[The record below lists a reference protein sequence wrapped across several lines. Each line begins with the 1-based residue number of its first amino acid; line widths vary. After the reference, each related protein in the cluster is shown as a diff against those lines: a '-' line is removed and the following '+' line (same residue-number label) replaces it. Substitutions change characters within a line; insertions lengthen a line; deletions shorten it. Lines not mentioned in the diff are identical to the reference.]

1 MLDKLVLALPGMRV
15 QLAIAAALTVLQ
27 AIAIIG
33 QAYALASALTGLW
46 LGDPVADQAL
56 WVALFLACFIG
67 RQVVL
72 NPKSRIIDRY
82 AHEQSSRL
90 RDELLAKIFSQGP
103 ALIQRRGTG
112 SVASLAIEGI
122 DRIDAYL
129 AIIVPKMVA
138 VLIIPLVLLA
148 FIIPHDWVSGLI
160 AGIMFPFI
168 VLYMVLL
175 GKTAKAEAAK
185 QYAQFEVLSNHFIDS
200 LRGLATH
207 KLFGRSKAY
216 GDSIFQTSERFREV
230 TVKTLRVATLSGA
243 VLDLFATLSLAGVAI
258 MLGFRLVDGTIAL
271 FPALLTLILVPEYFK
286 PVREFAS
293 DYHASLDGKNAL
305 ADVTAI
311 IAEPDAKPEQVQLG
325 EWGEDSEL
333 HLRDLVFSYRE
344 STGPALDGID
354 AVLRGFSRVGIIG
367 ASGSGK
373 STLVGILA
381 GFSAPTSGGFSVAGC
396 VTGPG
401 PDDRAGSASPAAPS
415 APVELAS
422 LHQDSWQRQ
431 VIYIPQNPYIFHA
444 TLRENVAFYTP
455 DADEIA
461 VQQAIDAV
469 GLRELADELPR
480 GIDTL
485 IGEGERALSGG
496 QAQRIAIARA
506 LLDRSRR
513 IILFDEPTAHLDI
526 ETEYELKA
534 RMLPLMED
542 RLVIFATH
550 RLHWMDDM
558 DQVIVLDHGR
568 IAAIGTPQEVM
579 AK

>member
-1 MLDKLVLALPGMRV
+1 MLDKLVLALPGMRA
-15 QLAIAAALTVLQ
+15 QLAIAAALTALQ
-27 AIAIIG
+27 ALAVIG

-46 LGDPVADQAL
+46 LGNPVTDHLL
-56 WVALFLACFIG
+56 WIALFLACFIG
-67 RQVVL
+67 RQAL
-72 NPKSRIIDRY
+72 ANLKSRNVDRY
-82 AHEQSSRL
+82 AHAQSARL
-90 RDELLAKIFSQGP
+90 REELLSKMFSQGP
-103 ALIQRRGTG
+103 ALIQRHGTG
-112 SVASLAIEGI
+112 SITSLAIEGI

-138 VLIIPLVLLA
+138 VLVIPLVLLV

-160 AGIMFPFI
+160 AGIMLPFI

-185 QYAQFEVLSNHFIDS
+185 QYAQFQVLSNHFIDS
-200 LRGLATH
+200 LRGLATLR
-207 KLFGRSKAY
+207 LFGRSGAH
-216 GDSIFQTSERFREV
+216 GESIFQASERFREV
-230 TVKTLRVATLSGA
+230 TVKTLRVPTLSGA

-305 ADVTAI
+305 AAVTEI
-311 IAEPDAKPEQVQLG
+311 IAEPDAKPAQTELG
-325 EWGEDSEL
+325 EWSENSEL
-333 HLRDLVFSYRE
+333 RLNGLGFSYPD
-344 STGPALDGID
+344 STEAALADVT
-354 AVLRGFSRVGIIG
+354 AALRGFSRVGIIG

-373 STLVGILA
+373 STLISILA
-381 GFSAPTSGGFSVAGC
+381 GFAHPT
-396 VTGPG
+396 
-401 PDDRAGSASPAAPS
+401 AGSFEASFGNTGDQDGAA

-431 VIYIPQNPYIFHA
+431 IIYIPQNPYIFHA
-444 TLRENVAFYTP
+444 TLRENVTFYTP
-455 DADEIA
+455 DADESA

-469 GLRELADELPR
+469 GLRELADELPL
-480 GIDTL
+480 GLDTL

-506 LLDRSRR
+506 LLDRTRR

-534 RMLPLMED
+534 RMLPLMKD

-558 DQVIVLDHGR
+558 DQVIVLDRGR
-568 IAAIGTPQEVM
+568 IAAVGAPQEVM

>member
-1 MLDKLVLALPGMRV
+1 MLDKLVLALPGMRA
-15 QLAIAAALTVLQ
+15 QLAIAAALTALQ
-27 AIAIIG
+27 AAAVIG
-33 QAYALASALTGLW
+33 QAYALASALVALW
-46 LGDPVADQAL
+46 LGNPVADQFL
-56 WVALFLACFIG
+56 WIALFLACFIG
-67 RQVVL
+67 RQAIANL
-72 NPKSRIIDRY
+72 KSSIIHRY
-82 AHEQSSRL
+82 AHEQSARL
-90 RDELLAKIFSQGP
+90 REGLLAKIFTQGP
-103 ALIQRRGTG
+103 ALIQRNGTG
-112 SVASLAIEGI
+112 AVASLAIEGT

-138 VLIIPLVLLA
+138 VLVIPLILLA

-160 AGIMFPFI
+160 AGVMFPFI
-168 VLYMVLL
+168 VLYMALL

-185 QYAQFEVLSNHFIDS
+185 QYAQFKVLSNHFIDS
-200 LRGLATH
+200 LRGLATL
-207 KLFGRSKAY
+207 KLFGRSGAH
-216 GDSIFQTSERFREV
+216 GESIFQASERFREV
-230 TVKTLRVATLSGA
+230 TMKTLRVATLSGA

-305 ADVTAI
+305 ADVMRI
-311 IAEPDAKPEQVQLG
+311 ISEPDAKPAQTELG

-333 HLRDLVFSYRE
+333 HLRGLGFSYPD
-344 STGPALDGID
+344 STSAALEDID
-354 AVLRGFSRVGIIG
+354 AVLRGFSRVGVIG

-373 STLVGILA
+373 STLAGILA
-381 GFSAPTSGGFSVAGC
+381 GFADPTQGGLSVSI
-396 VTGPG
+396 
-401 PDDRAGSASPAAPS
+401 RAGAPA
-415 APVELAS
+415 VELSS

-444 TLRENVAFYTP
+444 TLRDNIAFYTP
-455 DADEIA
+455 DADDAAI
-461 VQQAIDAV
+461 QQAVDAV
-469 GLRELADELPR
+469 GLRDLADELPD
-480 GIDTL
+480 GLDTL

-542 RLVIFATH
+542 RLVVFATH
-550 RLHWMDDM
+550 RLHWMDEM
-558 DQVIVLDHGR
+558 DQVIILDGGR
-568 IAAIGTPQEVM
+568 IAAMGTPQEVM